1 MASVLLHRIAHARTG
16 DKGNRL
22 NVAVFAYEP
31 EFWPYIH
38 EQLTADRVQERFRH
52 RGASKVIRYE
62 LPRLQALNFVVDD
75 VLEGGV
81 NGSLNVDG
89 HGKTNSY
96 RVLGMTI
103 ELPDDLAATLGD
115 V

>member
-1 MASVLLHRIAHARTG
+1 MANVLLHRIAHARTG

-22 NVAVFAYEP
+22 NVAVFAYETAY
-31 EFWPYIH
+31 WPYIL
-38 EQLTADRVQERFRH
+38 EQLTSARVLERFRH
-52 RGASKVIRYE
+52 RGASNVVRYE

-103 ELPDDLAATLGD
+103 ALPDELAASISTP
-115 V
+115 

>member
-22 NVAVFAYEP
+22 NVAVFAYEAAY
-31 EFWPYIH
+31 WPSLR
-38 EQLTADRVQERFRH
+38 EQLTPERVLERFRH
-52 RGASKVIRYE
+52 RGASNVVRYE

-96 RVLGMTI
+96 SVLGMRI
-103 ELPDDLAATLGD
+103 ELPEKLAAS
-115 V
+115 VSAP